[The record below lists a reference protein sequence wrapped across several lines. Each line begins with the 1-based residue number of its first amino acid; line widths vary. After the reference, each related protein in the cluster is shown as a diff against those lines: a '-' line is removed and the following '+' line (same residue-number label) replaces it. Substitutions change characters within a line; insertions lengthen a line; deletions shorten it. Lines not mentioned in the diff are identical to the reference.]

1 MGLANS
7 SGTTPQ
13 AEGGEILTPTRF
25 AIVGC
30 GTMGMRH
37 AEIIM
42 GTKGA
47 RVVVAFDTDAGRA
60 ADLAKKLT
68 IRQVA
73 SYEETLQSRDVDAVV
88 LCTPSSLHAE
98 YGIAAAEAHKDIV
111 TEKPI
116 DTDPERA
123 RRFIAAAEA
132 NQVCFTIVS
141 QNRWHD
147 GSWALKQ
154 ALDRQML
161 GRPLHAHVSVKWHRD
176 DKYYTSS
183 DWRGRWSGEGGGVLM
198 NQGIHYID
206 LLLWYLGEVAEVEAM
221 VATSRGVIETEDIGV
236 GLLRFANGAL
246 STIEVSTCAYP
257 GFSERLEIHGA
268 KGSCIL
274 EQGKIAFWKT
284 SDGAE
289 PPLPN
294 WPAPSSDF
302 PAKYIPFQRQYQDFL
317 RARARGT
324 APVVRPE
331 EALRVIETVRM
342 FYESA
347 TNHAAVRLRSSR

>member
-1 MGLANS
+1 MGSLETSKA
-7 SGTTPQ
+7 TQ
-13 AEGGEILTPTRF
+13 AGEALTPTWF
-25 AIVGC
+25 AVVGC

-37 AEIIM
+37 TEIIQA
-42 GTKGA
+42 TEGA
-47 RVVVAFDTDAGRA
+47 SVVAAFDKDAERA
-60 ADLAKKLT
+60 RELAKKFGV
-68 IRQVA
+68 RQAA
-73 SYEETLQSRDVDAVV
+73 SYEEILQSDDVNVV
-88 LCTPSSLHAE
+88 MLCTPSSLHAD
-98 YGIAAAEAHKDIV
+98 YGIAAAEAGKDIF

-116 DTDPERA
+116 DTEPERA
-123 RRFIAAAEA
+123 RRLIAAAKA
-132 NQVCFTIVS
+132 NNVCLSVVS
-141 QNRWHD
+141 QNRWIE

-221 VATSRGVIETEDIGV
+221 VATSRGVIETEDIGL
-236 GLLRFANGAL
+236 GLLRFASGAL
-246 STIEVSTCAYP
+246 STIEVSTCAFP
-257 GFSERLEIHGA
+257 GFSERLEIHGS

-289 PPLPN
+289 PPLAN
-294 WPAPSSDF
+294 WPPAPPGL
-302 PAKYIPFQRQYQDFL
+302 PAKYVPFQRQYQDFL
-317 RARARGT
+317 AARARRT
-324 APVVRPE
+324 TPVVRPA
-331 EALRVIETVRM
+331 EALRVIEVVKAL
-342 FYESA
+342 YESSS
-347 TNHAAVRLRSSR
+347 THAAARLRSVQ

>member
-1 MGLANS
+1 MGSAKSSEASEVLGLA
-7 SGTTPQ
+7 
-13 AEGGEILTPTRF
+13 RF
-25 AIVGC
+25 AIIGC

-37 AEIIM
+37 AEVIAA
-42 GTKGA
+42 TKGA
-47 RVVVAFDTDAGRA
+47 AMVAAYDKDAKRA
-60 ADLAKKLT
+60 SELAAKYRIPKAT
-68 IRQVA
+68 
-73 SYEETLQSRDVDAVV
+73 SYEEILQSDDVDVV
-88 LCTPSSLHAE
+88 MLCTPSSLHAD
-98 YGIAAAEAHKDIV
+98 YGIAAAEAKKDIL

-123 RRFIAAAEA
+123 RRLIAAAQA
-132 NQVCFTIVS
+132 NHVCLTVVS
-141 QNRWHD
+141 QNRWHE

-154 ALDRQML
+154 GLDRQML
-161 GRPLHAHVSVKWHRD
+161 GAPLHAHVSVKWHRE

-206 LLLWYLGEVAEVEAM
+206 LLLWYLGEVAEAEAM
-221 VATSRGVIETEDIGV
+221 VATSRAVIETEDIGV

-246 STIEVSTCAYP
+246 ATLEVSTCAYP
-257 GFSERLEIHGA
+257 GFSERLEIHGT

-274 EQGKIAFWKT
+274 EQGKIVFWKT

-294 WPAPSSDF
+294 WGPPSPPDF
-302 PAKYIPFQRQYQDFL
+302 PSKLVLFQRQCQDFL
-317 RARARGT
+317 VARARGT
-324 APVVRPE
+324 SPVVRPE
-331 EALRVIETVRM
+331 EALRVIEVVQM

-347 TNHAAVRLRSSR
+347 RSHAAVRARPIQPT

>member
-1 MGLANS
+1 MNS
-7 SGTTPQ
+7 AGGSG
-13 AEGGEILTPTRF
+13 APTRF

-30 GTMGMRH
+30 GTMGFRH
-37 AEIIM
+37 TEVIAA
-42 GTKGA
+42 TPGA
-47 RVVVAFDTDAGRA
+47 AVVAAFDKEANRA
-60 ADLAKKLT
+60 SELAKKFK
-68 IRQVA
+68 IRQAA
-73 SYEETLQSRDVDAVV
+73 SYEEILRSDDVDVV
-88 LCTPSSLHAE
+88 MLCTPSSLHAD
-98 YGIAAAEAHKDIV
+98 YGIAAAEAKKDIF

-123 RRFIAAAEA
+123 RRLIAAAA
-132 NQVCFTIVS
+132 TNRVCLSVVS
-141 QNRWHD
+141 QNRWIE

-161 GRPLHAHVSVKWHRD
+161 GRPLHAHLSVKWHRD

-198 NQGIHYID
+198 NQGIHYMD

-221 VATSRGVIETEDIGV
+221 VATSRKVIETEDIGL
-236 GLLRFANGAL
+236 GMIRFANGAL
-246 STIEVSTCAYP
+246 ATIEVSTCAYP
-257 GFSERLEIHGA
+257 GFPERLEVHGT

-289 PPLPN
+289 PSLPG
-294 WPAPSSDF
+294 WGPPSPADF
-302 PAKYIPFQRQYQDFL
+302 PAKLVPFQRQYQDFL
-317 RARARGT
+317 LARARGIP
-324 APVVRPE
+324 PVVRPE
-331 EALRVIETVRM
+331 EALRVIETVLM

-347 TNHAAVRLRSSR
+347 RNRAAVTRKSG